1 MKIGLLF
8 SPTSGHI
15 EFVNNP
21 RIKNVEHFV
30 VFTNDL
36 NLNNA
41 AIFKAQILNKQ
52 PSPLNVPLV

>member
-15 EFVNNP
+15 EFVN
-21 RIKNVEHFV
+21 IKNVEHFV